1 MPFIDV
7 GGCVDDV
14 RDDDVGGC
22 VDDVRDDD
30 VDGCVDDVRDVG
42 VCVELALSVE
52 TGKAFTVI
60 NPSRVQLHSTNTAL
74 FCEMT

>member
-1 MPFIDV
+1 MPFVDV

-14 RDDDVGGC
+14 RDDDVRD
-22 VDDVRDDD
+22 DDVRDDD
-30 VDGCVDDVRDVG
+30 VRDDDVRDVG
-42 VCVELALSVE
+42 ACVELALSVV

-60 NPSRVQLHSTNTAL
+60 NPSRVQLHSTNTAP